1 MAQTTSEAAVI
12 AALETV
18 GTEHGS
24 YGLTLNATLSPDAI
38 ETIGTALAARL
49 RDSRP
54 QAIAVWRTS
63 GDVVLAHVVARELG
77 AVVLHAVEQEGAAS
91 LEQAA
96 AGLRVALLAT
106 AWDKPSR
113 IAEGRAVVTV
123 AGATVEAIAAVFG
136 TAALREVDDMPTAF
150 LVSRPPASAAGGPQ

>member
-1 MAQTTSEAAVI
+1 MAESTSEAAVI
-12 AALETV
+12 AALETI
-18 GTEHGS
+18 GTERGS

-49 RDSRP
+49 SGYRP
-54 QAIAVWRTS
+54 QAIVVWRTF
-63 GDVVLAHVVARELG
+63 GDAVLAHIVARELG
-77 AVVLHAVEQEGAAS
+77 AVVLHAVEQEGAAA

-123 AGATVEAIAAVFG
+123 AGATVETIAAVFG
-136 TAALREVDDMPTAF
+136 TAALQEVDDVPTAF
-150 LVSRPPASAAGGPQ
+150 LVSELPASTAGGPR